1 MDGNSQE
8 RNHRNKVR
16 DKQTIEQKEEEPSCD
31 LERQTMRGPEPD
43 SAEDGEINTEINKG
57 YIVCRRERCTKDTE
71 VKLHT
76 GQEEKL

>member
-1 MDGNSQE
+1 MIY
-8 RNHRNKVR
+8 R
-16 DKQTIEQKEEEPSCD
+16 
-31 LERQTMRGPEPD
+31 ERQTMRGPEPD